1 MAHRSGMPA
10 PSLGCLGM
18 WRGEGGRLARHGTSM
33 RWARLLAWMFGI
45 MEEEVHSGR
54 VGAVM
59 SPTYQLGLCR
69 RGLMSQCGGT
79 RAPNWTTQRA
89 FLLGPWL
96 GVATRNQARAQNTIT
111 HWAVIAPST
120 RDPLGA
126 LARELGLSPRVA
138 LPYRV
143 PPSRSIPCRIV

>member
-1 MAHRSGMPA
+1 MAH
-10 PSLGCLGM
+10 
-18 WRGEGGRLARHGTSM
+18 
-33 RWARLLAWMFGI
+33 I
-45 MEEEVHSGR
+45 
-54 VGAVM
+54 VM
-59 SPTYQLGLCR
+59 ACIVMAYIAMASTYQLGPRRCR
-69 RGLMSQCGGT
+69 LMSQCGGT

-126 LARELGLSPRVA
+126 LARELGLAARCSSAGQSRTKSP
-138 LPYRV
+138 
-143 PPSRSIPCRIV
+143 